1 MPEIYSIGG
10 GKGGVG
16 KSFIAASLGALL
28 AKQGKK
34 VVLVDLDLGA
44 SNLHT
49 FFGIKKPKSGLDGFL
64 NKSVPR
70 LEDAAVPTEIPNLS
84 LISSSRCPI
93 EIANLYHT
101 QKQKIINALRGL
113 PIDYIFLD
121 LGAGTNYNTL
131 DFFLTSRNGIII
143 LTPEPTSIE
152 NSFRFIKAIYLRRL
166 KHIIKQHTF
175 NSAAR
180 HTVIDPSNTAIQS
193 HEIIKT
199 ILKYNPENEAFLKK
213 KLSQLNLKFVINQF
227 RKNLD
232 PKLGEKIQ
240 SACNRHFYSNFQF
253 LGNISYNEGVYVSI
267 LSQKLFVLKYPYTTS
282 SIDLKKIADKISK
295 VRRSTPTRRV
305 GGLPSQP

>member
-16 KSFIAASLGALL
+16 KSFIVASLGALL

-49 FFGIKKPKSGLDGFL
+49 FFGIKHPKSGIDGFL
-64 NKSVPR
+64 NRTVTK
-70 LEDAAVPTEIPNLS
+70 LEDAAVPTVVPNLS
-84 LISSSRCPI
+84 LISSLHCPM
-93 EIANLYHT
+93 EIANLYHA
-101 QKQKIINALRGL
+101 QKQKIISALRDL
-113 PIDYIFLD
+113 PFEYIFLD
-121 LGAGTNYNTL
+121 LGAGTNFNTL
-131 DFFLTSRNGIII
+131 DFFLTSKNGILV

-152 NSFRFIKAIYLRRL
+152 NSFRFMKAVYLRRL

-180 HTVIDPSNTAIQS
+180 HTVVDPTNAASKS

-199 ILKYNPENEAFLKK
+199 ILKYDPEKEAFLKT
-213 KLSQLNLKFVINQF
+213 KLNQLDFKIIINQF

-240 SACNRHFYSNFQF
+240 TACSRHFYSNFQF
-253 LGNISYNEGVYVSI
+253 IGNISYNEGVYVSI

-282 SIDLKKIADKISK
+282 SIDLKKIADKITK
-295 VRRSTPTRRV
+295 VIRSAAV
-305 GGLPSQP
+305 GSHIS